1 MSFVDKLVPTEVL
14 GSAIVEAAGI
24 AMDVAGPALVDIVG
38 GEVSGRA
45 QINHWS
51 VGNDDRAAIYPRQS
65 ELESRFGGEFD
76 ATVYVDE
83 NFDSLSH
90 EAIMA
95 AVEPMNPAVVT
106 ASAEGWTAIGAALS
120 MGLNDFKVAVMGE
133 IGSGDAARWAG
144 VAADNAK
151 QATERYVTASD
162 QLAAAGS
169 LVGTKVEEAATA
181 ITQVKATMPPPVE
194 LGFLSRPQDF
204 VLSAFGIK
212 GPMHEASEA
221 HQQAIHIM
229 KTVYSPVM
237 RQADTRVP
245 TLPAPVSVT
254 GGPGGD
260 GGMGGGGASGGSG
273 GYGGGGGTGA
283 WSADYTEPRNTDVD
297 TAAGAPG
304 SEGGSSQGAG
314 GAVAGDG
321 ANAANPNEWSGGS
334 DDRSEVRA
342 AGLGP
347 DGPGTAVG
355 SAGVGSPG
363 SGSGNGSGSGYGST
377 TPGHGSGGAGS
388 TGSGY
393 AGTGS
398 VSGGYGGSGVVAA
411 PGGGQVPAA
420 SAAGAGAAGKP
431 GAPGAGMMPPAAG
444 RGQGDS
450 DAEHD
455 TPAYLVNADNGNDLV
470 GTLPLVAPP
479 VLGA

>member
-14 GSAIVEAAGI
+14 GSAIVGAAGV

-45 QINHWS
+45 QIDHWS

-120 MGLNDFKVAVMGE
+120 VGLNDFKVAVMGE

-144 VAADNAK
+144 VAADSAK

-181 ITQVKATMPPPVE
+181 ITQVKATIPPPVE
-194 LGFLSRPQDF
+194 LGFLSRPHDF

-254 GGPGGD
+254 GGDGGD
-260 GGMGGGGASGGSG
+260 GGDGDGGTGGGSG
-273 GYGGGGGTGA
+273 GYSGGGTGT
-283 WSADYTEPRNTDVD
+283 WPTDYTGPRNTDVD
-297 TAAGAPG
+297 TATGTPG
-304 SEGGSSQGAG
+304 TESGSSQGTGDA
-314 GAVAGDG
+314 AAGDDTT
-321 ANAANPNEWSGGS
+321 AADPNELSGGS

-347 DGPGTAVG
+347 DGSGPAIGG
-355 SAGVGSPG
+355 AGVGSPG
-363 SGSGNGSGSGYGST
+363 SGSGSGSGSGAT
-377 TPGHGSGGAGS
+377 TPGHGSGG
-388 TGSGY
+388 SGY

-398 VSGGYGGSGVVAA
+398 GSGEYGGSGVVAA
-411 PGGGQVPAA
+411 PGGGQAPAA

-450 DAEHD
+450 DPEHD

>member
-14 GSAIVEAAGI
+14 GSAIVGAAGI

-38 GEVSGRA
+38 GEVPGRA
-45 QINHWS
+45 QIDHWS

-76 ATVYVDE
+76 ANVYVDE

-120 MGLNDFKVAVMGE
+120 VGLNDFKVAVMGE

-144 VAADNAK
+144 IAADSAK
-151 QATERYVTASD
+151 EATERYVTASD

-194 LGFLSRPQDF
+194 LGFLSRPHDF

-245 TLPAPVSVT
+245 TLPSPVSVT
-254 GGPGGD
+254 GGPGSGGD
-260 GGMGGGGASGGSG
+260 GGTGGGGA
-273 GYGGGGGTGA
+273 GGGGGTGT
-283 WSADYTEPRNTDVD
+283 WPADQEGPRNADVD
-297 TAAGAPG
+297 TAAGTPG
-304 SEGGSSQGAG
+304 SESGSAQGTGDA
-314 GAVAGDG
+314 AAGDD
-321 ANAANPNEWSGGS
+321 ATAANPNELAGGS

-347 DGPGTAVG
+347 DGSGPAVG
-355 SAGVGSPG
+355 GAGVGSPG
-363 SGSGNGSGSGYGST
+363 SGGGSGSGYGST

-388 TGSGY
+388 AGSGY
-393 AGTGS
+393 AGTGPG
-398 VSGGYGGSGVVAA
+398 SGGYGGSGVVAA